1 MAKEKDGH
9 QQPGLVRS
17 SARTAR
23 RKENGVRA
31 ACEFCAL
38 IADVSYLLSR
48 RVAPAT
54 AVDWMSGGRLTGSRS
69 AAGRSGRLEVA

>member
-1 MAKEKDGH
+1 MAKEKAGTNTRA
-9 QQPGLVRS
+9 GSLVGANGQAQGKRRTRS
-17 SARTAR
+17 
-23 RKENGVRA
+23 VRVL
-31 ACEFCAL
+31 CAYCGR
-38 IADVSYLLSR
+38 SYLLSR

>member
-1 MAKEKDGH
+1 MAKEGRH

-38 IADVSYLLSR
+38 IADVRTFGGGELL
-48 RVAPAT
+48 
-54 AVDWMSGGRLTGSRS
+54 RLPPLIR
-69 AAGRSGRLEVA
+69 